1 MKQTINVRQAGILL
15 IMCIFANKILLLPSL
30 MYADVKADAIFVV
43 TALFLIEIIT
53 LPVLLMLKKHF
64 PTQSLYEI
72 LKGRIGVVLTKI
84 IYILLLLFFFLKVLL
99 VFSITYVYFK
109 QQIYK
114 DEVIWIA
121 LISFL
126 PVINHAVVSGIR
138 PLSRTME
145 IFFTVIMIGFIACL
159 GFSLFTRISFPYM
172 FLSNVKS
179 FFGSVYKHIFSFGD
193 IFFLFLIIDKI
204 EIKKG
209 QEKTLYKYA
218 IIGFI
223 LVVILYFLYYSKYQ
237 VTSFMHNNALA
248 DILVFSVQFN
258 AIGRLDIIAM
268 ITIVLIT
275 LFQMEIFSYGFSDCL
290 LHIFPKLNWIYSV
303 IVFDIIFC
311 LVYYLFLGKY
321 ETMIQSTTSWFPFL
335 AIFINIALPLIFWI
349 ISLIKR
355 RKNEKID

>member
-1 MKQTINVRQAGILL
+1 MKQTINIRQAGILL

-30 MYADVKADAIFVV
+30 MYSDVKADAIFVV
-43 TALFLIEIIT
+43 SVLFLIEIIS
-53 LPVLLMLKKHF
+53 LPVLFLLKKHF

-72 LKGRIGVVLTKI
+72 LKAKLGVFLTKI

-145 IFFTVIMIGFIACL
+145 IFFTVVIIGFVACL
-159 GFSLFTRISFPYM
+159 AFSLFTRISVPYI

-179 FFGSVYKHIFSFGD
+179 FFGAIYKHIFSFGD

-209 QEKTLYKYA
+209 QEKILYKYA
-218 IIGFI
+218 FIGFI
-223 LVVILYFLYYSKYQ
+223 LVLLLYFLYYSKYQ

-258 AIGRLDIIAM
+258 AIGRLDIVAM

-303 IVFDIIFC
+303 VVFDIVFGI
-311 LVYYLFLGKY
+311 VYYIFLGKY
-321 ETMIQSTTSWFPFL
+321 EKMISSTTSWFPFL
-335 AIFINIALPLIFWI
+335 AIFINIVLPVILAI
-349 ISLIKR
+349 ILLIKR